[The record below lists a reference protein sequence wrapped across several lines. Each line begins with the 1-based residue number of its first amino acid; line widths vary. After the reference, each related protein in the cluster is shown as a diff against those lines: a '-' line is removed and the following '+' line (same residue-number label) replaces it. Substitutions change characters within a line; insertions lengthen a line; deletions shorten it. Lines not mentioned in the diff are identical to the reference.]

1 MSLDI
6 NNIVR
11 TAAVSTIGLI
21 VAVPLSINLIAGGS
35 QERAAKA
42 PTAVQVYLDDMR
54 ENLVEACVDFNISPV
69 DSKLEREAKTT
80 IDDYFGG
87 DKVNYAGVCN
97 TVFS

>member
-11 TAAVSTIGLI
+11 TAAVSAIGLI
-21 VAVPLSINLIAGGS
+21 VAVPVSINLIAGGS

-54 ENLVEACVDFNISPV
+54 ATS
-69 DSKLEREAKTT
+69 
-80 IDDYFGG
+80 
-87 DKVNYAGVCN
+87 
-97 TVFS
+97 